1 MHEFDY
7 LPILLV
13 YETYIPI
20 KRKDSREI
28 SVHMYSKLCNNER
41 EIRQNNCPN
50 AILCPKS
57 AM

>member
-13 YETYIPI
+13 YEINLHI

-28 SVHMYSKLCNNER
+28 SVHTQNYVIMKEK
-41 EIRQNNCPN
+41 IRQNN
-50 AILCPKS
+50 
-57 AM
+57 